1 MDTTDRNA
9 NPLNEPEERPRSQR
23 RIDDDLITQSIGDSK
38 RRIEDIAE
46 ARRLADEAKEVW
58 E

>member
-9 NPLNEPEERPRSQR
+9 NPLNEPEEKPRSYR
-23 RIDDDLITQSIGDSK
+23 RVEDDQITQSIGDSK
-38 RRIEDIAE
+38 RRIEDRAE
-46 ARRLADEAKEVW
+46 AARVDDETREVW